1 MNGYKILASGISN
14 LTDARFFAAWEADW
28 LAFELDSSGE
38 SYTPPARIA
47 AIKEWV
53 EGPAI
58 AGTAGLQS
66 ATEILRLC
74 RDLSLGA
81 VVAPMALS
89 LETQQELS
97 AFLPVFKEIVV
108 EPASTEETLE
118 KFLESFA
125 PWTAYFVFNLSKNQ
139 MTQEVFSQERP
150 LSGTWL
156 AAICARYPIL
166 IHADLGASILK
177 DILNTLHPAGFCL
190 QGGDEEKTGFKSFDQ
205 LDELLEI
212 IRNG

>member
-28 LAFELDSSGE
+28 LAFELDPSSE
-38 SYTPPARIA
+38 AYIPPARIA

-53 EGPAI
+53 EGPAV

-66 ATEILRLC
+66 ATEILSLC
-74 RDLSLGA
+74 QDLA
-81 VVAPMALS
+81 MDAIVAPMALP
-89 LETQQELS
+89 LDTQKELS
-97 AFLPVFKEIVV
+97 ASLPVFKEIVV
-108 EPASTEETLE
+108 EPTSTEENLE

-125 PWTAYFVFNLSKNQ
+125 PWTAYFVFNLSKNR
-139 MTQEVFSQERP
+139 MTQEVFSHGHP
-150 LSGTWL
+150 LSEPWF
-156 AAICARYPIL
+156 AAICAQYPIL
-166 IHADLGASILK
+166 FHAELEASGLRH
-177 DILNTLHPAGFCL
+177 ILNTSHPAGFCF
-190 QGGDEEKTGFKSFDQ
+190 QGGAEEKTGFKSFDE